1 MRDIVATIQPE
12 QDTIVRTGLAQSV
25 LVQGAPGT
33 GKTAVGLHRAAYL
46 LYAFRDQLA
55 RSGVLVVGP
64 NDSFLSYIAD
74 VLPALGEIDAT
85 QATVASLVTSATK
98 VAVRGEDPVP
108 AALIKGDARMAEVL
122 RRAIWSHLRPADG
135 PLVVPRGAHQWRV
148 GGYLADE
155 MISELQARG
164 VRYEAG
170 RAMLP
175 QRLSHQ
181 VLLRMEAYGDS
192 PDDRVQN
199 AVARSKPVKA
209 YADALWPALDPAK
222 LILRLLTDA
231 EFLAHSAE
239 AILSADEQRLIM
251 MSRPARS
258 AAAARWSLADVI
270 LIDEAADLLRRTPS
284 IGHVILDEAQD
295 LSPMMLR
302 SVGRRASTGS
312 VTVLGDLAQAT
323 TPWATRSWRE
333 SLAHLGHPEAAITEL
348 VDGFRVPGSVIE
360 FAARLLPSIA
370 PSLAPPR
377 SVRRSRGDLDLQQT
391 QRPEEHLTLAVER
404 ALRKEGT
411 VGVIVADV
419 TVQRVRKRLEQ
430 SGIRYDLLGEDVQ
443 IFDARVDLVPATLA
457 KGLEFDHVVLLE
469 PADLVAGE
477 PDEVT
482 GLRRLYVCLT
492 RAVTSL
498 VIIHSHPL
506 PKALADAPP
515 TQ

>member
-122 RRAIWSHLRPADG
+122 RRAVWSHLRPADG

-148 GGYLADE
+148 GAYLADE

-199 AVARSKPVKA
+199 AVARSKPVRA

-251 MSRPARS
+251 NEPAGPLGGRGPLVAGRRDLDRRGCRPAAAHAQHRPRDPRRGPGPVADDAAGGRSAGQHGFGHGAGRPGPGDDAVGHPLLAGIAGSSGPSRGGDHGAGGRFPGTGFGDRVRGPAAAQHRALAGAAALGAPVPRRPGPAADAPSGGAPDAGRRARAAERGHRRGDRGRRRGAASAQAPGAVGDSVRPARRGCS
-258 AAAARWSLADVI
+258 DLRCPGGSGPGHAGQGTRVRPRGAAGAGR
-270 LIDEAADLLRRTPS
+270 P
-284 IGHVILDEAQD
+284 G
-295 LSPMMLR
+295 
-302 SVGRRASTGS
+302 GRRAG
-312 VTVLGDLAQAT
+312 
-323 TPWATRSWRE
+323 
-333 SLAHLGHPEAAITEL
+333 
-348 VDGFRVPGSVIE
+348 
-360 FAARLLPSIA
+360 
-370 PSLAPPR
+370 
-377 SVRRSRGDLDLQQT
+377 RGDRTAPALRLPD
-391 QRPEEHLTLAVER
+391 PGGHLT
-404 ALRKEGT
+404 G
-411 VGVIVADV
+411 
-419 TVQRVRKRLEQ
+419 
-430 SGIRYDLLGEDVQ
+430 
-443 IFDARVDLVPATLA
+443 
-457 KGLEFDHVVLLE
+457 DH
-469 PADLVAGE
+469 P
-477 PDEVT
+477 
-482 GLRRLYVCLT
+482 
-492 RAVTSL
+492 
-498 VIIHSHPL
+498 
-506 PKALADAPP
+506 
-515 TQ
+515 